1 MDKQDLLMKTA
12 ILWSSASH
20 ATRNQVGCVI
30 AKDKRILATGYNGTL
45 PGRDNCCE
53 DNGSTKDEVMH
64 AEQNAL
70 MFCARNGVSVKGCDI
85 YVTLSPCMHCA
96 KMIIMSGISKLYY
109 NSVYRDSSPLEL
121 LKESGVEV
129 IHHEIK

>member
-12 ILWSSASH
+12 LLWSSASH
-20 ATRNQVGCVI
+20 AKRSQVGCVI

-53 DNGSTKDEVMH
+53 VEGSTKDEVMH

-70 MFCARNGVSVKGCDI
+70 MFCAKNGVSVEGCDL
-85 YVTLSPCMHCA
+85 YVTMSPCMMCS
-96 KMIIMSGISKLYY
+96 KMIIMSGIKKVYY
-109 NSVYRDSSPLEL
+109 NSVYRDTSPLEL
-121 LKESGVEV
+121 LQESGVET
-129 IHHEIK
+129 IHHEVE